1 MRKYIILQI
10 KDYTMKKSYVICILG
25 IILVS
30 LFLPCSANLS
40 QKTEYYK
47 GEDILI
53 GGYTNYNTDNSVLVQ
68 VWPASFGPKGKYEP
82 EMSGGGSVIVP
93 VITENATLNKWVTN
107 FSSENWTPDTY
118 MVLAEVIGKN
128 YSETDIFTLL
138 AKAPDM
144 NSYNLSNISV

>member
-1 MRKYIILQI
+1 
-10 KDYTMKKSYVICILG
+10 MKKYYVICILG
-25 IILVS
+25 IILGS
-30 LFLPCSANLS
+30 LILPCSASLS

-47 GEDILI
+47 GEEILI

-68 VWPASFGPKGKYEP
+68 VWPASFGPRGKYEP

-93 VITENATLNKWVTN
+93 VIKDNATLNKWVAN
-107 FSSENWTPDTY
+107 FSPENWTPDTY

-138 AKAPDM
+138 ETAPVTYSDTLNKTSQSDM
-144 NSYNLSNISV
+144 NADSRSLK